1 MQAILRPM
9 ATSCDPAQP
18 PRIIAIET
26 SSRKGSVA
34 LGLGAMLLA
43 ERDFATQADHAREL
57 LPTVDALCREQGWTP
72 ASLNEC
78 HISIGPGS
86 FTGLRVAVTLART
99 WAFALSVRVVAV
111 PTLAVIAANA
121 ASLEM
126 PPRRLAVIL
135 DAKRKQVFGSVFE
148 WDGGAYRPLMEPALV
163 EPFSLLTG
171 VHKPDAVIGEGIAY
185 HRDAVEQSCVPA
197 VSEELWFPRASC
209 VRRLGFAL
217 SATGAFTEPRRLVPL
232 YIRRP
237 EAEEVWEARQ
247 KGASR

>member
-1 MQAILRPM
+1 M
-9 ATSCDPAQP
+9 SCDPAQP

-34 LGLGAMLLA
+34 VGLGATLLA
-43 ERDFATQADHAREL
+43 EREFATQADHAREL

-86 FTGLRVAVTLART
+86 FTGLRVAVMMART
-99 WAFALSVRVVAV
+99 WALALGVRVVAV

-121 ASLEM
+121 NSLTVR
-126 PPRRLAVIL
+126 PQRLAVIL

-148 WDGGAYRPLMEPALV
+148 FDGGAYRPMMEPALI
-163 EPFSLLTG
+163 EPLALLTG
-171 VHKPDAVIGEGIAY
+171 VHKPYAVIGEGIAY
-185 HRDAVEQSCVPA
+185 HRDAVEQSGVPA
-197 VSEELWFPRASC
+197 MAEELWFPRASC
-209 VRRLGFAL
+209 VHRLGFAI
-217 SATGAFTEPRRLVPL
+217 SAAGAYTEPRQLVPH

-247 KGASR
+247 AGRSQG

>member
-1 MQAILRPM
+1 M
-9 ATSCDPAQP
+9 SCDPANP

-34 LGLGAMLLA
+34 LGLGATLLA
-43 ERDFATQADHAREL
+43 EREFVTQADHAREL

-99 WAFALSVRVVAV
+99 WAFSLGVRVVAV
-111 PTLAVIAANA
+111 PTLAVIAANSA
-121 ASLEM
+121 TLTD
-126 PPRRLAVIL
+126 PPKRLAVIL

-148 WDGGAYRPLMEPALV
+148 FDGGAYRPLMEPALV
-163 EPFSLLTG
+163 DPRALLTG
-171 VHKPDAVIGEGIAY
+171 GLRPDAVIGEGIAY
-185 HRDAVEQSCVPA
+185 HREAVEQSGVPTMA
-197 VSEELWFPRASC
+197 EALWFPRAAC
-209 VRRLGFAL
+209 VHRLGFAM
-217 SATGAFTEPRRLVPL
+217 STAGAFTEPRRLVPL

-237 EAEEVWEARQ
+237 EAEEVWEAKQAGRPQ
-247 KGASR
+247 R